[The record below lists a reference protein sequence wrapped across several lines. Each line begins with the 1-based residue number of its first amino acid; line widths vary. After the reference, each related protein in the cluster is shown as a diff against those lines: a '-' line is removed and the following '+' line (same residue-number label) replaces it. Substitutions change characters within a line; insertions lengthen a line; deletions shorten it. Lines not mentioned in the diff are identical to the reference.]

1 MKRARLIGQTTL
13 FHGRSEI
20 VDVVIALPDG
30 AQTRREI
37 VRRKAAAAVLP
48 YDAERGVAM
57 FVRLPRAAILL
68 EGGADPA
75 IEAPAGLLEDE
86 APEAAILREALE
98 ETGLKL
104 RTLERVASV
113 WASPGH
119 STERVH
125 LFLAAYEAAD
135 RIAPGGGLPAE
146 GEAIEPLEIPLSEI
160 WRRVSEGEI
169 EDLKTLTLCL
179 ALRLREPGLF
189 GGARLG
195 GAGEMKPFAA
205 PGV

>member
-1 MKRARLIGQTTL
+1 MAQPWEGIV
-13 FHGRSEI
+13 SADEI
-20 VDVVIALPDG
+20 
-30 AQTRREI
+30 
-37 VRRKAAAAVLP
+37 
-48 YDAERGVAM
+48 
-57 FVRLPRAAILL
+57 
-68 EGGADPA
+68 
-75 IEAPAGLLEDE
+75 
-86 APEAAILREALE
+86 
-98 ETGLKL
+98 
-104 RTLERVASV
+104 
-113 WASPGH
+113 
-119 STERVH
+119 
-125 LFLAAYEAAD
+125 AAYEAAD